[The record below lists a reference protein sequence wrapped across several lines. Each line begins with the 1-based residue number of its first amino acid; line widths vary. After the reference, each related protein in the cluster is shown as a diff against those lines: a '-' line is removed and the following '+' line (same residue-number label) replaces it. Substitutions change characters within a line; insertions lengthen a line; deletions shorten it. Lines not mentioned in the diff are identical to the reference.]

1 MFLKVNIFR
10 LLKANLFSYIF
21 RYVFCRSLCQ
31 KFPRKHNVLMNF
43 LSGILRDEGG
53 FEYKKA
59 IVDTIINTIEDSPDG
74 KEAGMFMML

>member
-1 MFLKVNIFR
+1 
-10 LLKANLFSYIF
+10 
-21 RYVFCRSLCQ
+21 
-31 KFPRKHNVLMNF
+31 MNF

-74 KEAGMFMML
+74 KEAGMFFKNVI